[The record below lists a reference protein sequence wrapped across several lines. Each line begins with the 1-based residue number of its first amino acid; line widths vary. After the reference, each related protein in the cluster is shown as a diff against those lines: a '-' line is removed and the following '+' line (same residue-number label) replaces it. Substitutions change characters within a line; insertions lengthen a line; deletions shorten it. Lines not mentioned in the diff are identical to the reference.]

1 MCPAIHSRIYDLN
14 KMTTILRNLCVAA
27 LLFLL
32 TVVPTTCGAQTQPAM
47 EATANL
53 SPQPAIP
60 AVLAAFNK
68 YEIVALPEAHGMKD
82 EDDFILSL
90 IRNPA
95 FPEKVNDIA
104 VECGNSLYQ
113 PILDRY
119 IAGEDVP
126 FAEVQKVWR

>member
-1 MCPAIHSRIYDLN
+1 
-14 KMTTILRNLCVAA
+14 MTTILRNLCVAA
-27 LLFLL
+27 RRFIL
-32 TVVPTTCGAQTQPAM
+32 TLVPTTCEEQTQPAM

-60 AVLAAFNK
+60 AVLAAFDK
-68 YEIVALPEAHGMKD
+68 YEIVAMSEAHGMKD

-90 IRNPA
+90 IRTPA

-113 PILDRY
+113 PI
-119 IAGEDVP
+119 
-126 FAEVQKVWR
+126 